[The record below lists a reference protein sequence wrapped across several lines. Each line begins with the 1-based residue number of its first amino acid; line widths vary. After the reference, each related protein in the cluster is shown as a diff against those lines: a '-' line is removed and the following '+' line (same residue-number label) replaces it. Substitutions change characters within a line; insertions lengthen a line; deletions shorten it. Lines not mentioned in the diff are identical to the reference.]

1 MFDHERLL
9 HIAYMNAYCIYK
21 RLLHIAYMNAYCIYE
36 RLLQRGR
43 KTVWMLV
50 HNKPV
55 TLADK
60 QVRGDLHGA

>member
-36 RLLQRGR
+36 RLLKGAE
-43 KTVWMLV
+43 
-50 HNKPV
+50 KPFGCWCI
-55 TLADK
+55 TNLS
-60 QVRGDLHGA
+60 H